1 MPSDAPK
8 TIDEYI
14 KPFPPEV
21 QERLEAIR
29 KVIHEAA
36 PAAQEAI
43 SYAIPTFTGTGIGF
57 AAYKYHIGMY
67 PVPALTADL
76 KKQVAP
82 YLAEKSTLQFL
93 HDEPLPLALIRKVVA
108 ARIKQF
114 KARKKSR
121 P

>member
-1 MPSDAPK
+1 MPNK
-8 TIDEYI
+8 KTRTIDEYI

-29 KVIHEAA
+29 KVIHQVA
-36 PAAQEAI
+36 PSAQEAI
-43 SYAIPTFTGTGIGF
+43 SYAIPTFVGTGLGF
-57 AAYKYHIGMY
+57 AAYKHHIGMY

-76 KKQVAP
+76 RKRVAP
-82 YLAEKSTLQFL
+82 YLAEKSTLQFP
-93 HDEPLPLALIRKVVA
+93 HNQPLPLALIRKVVA

-114 KARKKSR
+114 KSRKKSQ